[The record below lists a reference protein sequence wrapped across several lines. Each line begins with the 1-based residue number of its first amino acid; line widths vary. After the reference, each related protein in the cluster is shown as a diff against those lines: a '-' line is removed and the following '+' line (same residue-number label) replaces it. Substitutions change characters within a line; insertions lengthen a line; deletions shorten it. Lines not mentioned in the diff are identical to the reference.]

1 MKNTR
6 TCIFALLAIVFCLNV
21 PQTADCQKKKDYI
34 GCDEWVNAT
43 VEKMT
48 LEEKIAQL
56 MVVRVPTKMT
66 PKVKKSFLENITKY
80 KVGGLCFFA
89 GKCDEQLAQT
99 REYQKLAETPLLI
112 CIDGEW
118 GLGMRLTDAYSF
130 PRQMMMGAISND
142 TLIYEMASE
151 IALQCRKMG
160 IHVNFAPC
168 VDVNS
173 NPMNPVIGC
182 RSFGENPPSVARK
195 SLQYVKG
202 LQDNGVMAVA
212 KHFPGHGNT
221 DVDSHLDLPVI
232 TQSKKEISKTELVP
246 YRLLIHHKVQGIMV
260 SHLQVNAYDSR
271 KNRPSSLSKDIV
283 TDLLRKE
290 LKYNGLVFTD
300 GMDMNAISK
309 NFKNGTAELEAI
321 LSGVD
326 VLLLPENTEKS
337 LNAIKAAAENDTIL
351 QRLIDMKC
359 RKVLKNKYQLG
370 ACTQD
375 LKKLS
380 VPDTN
385 DWNRCAEITQKI
397 ADEAVT
403 VIKNQN
409 SLLPLKKLKD
419 RDLVSIHLGAGSKTS
434 NTFTETLDH
443 YAAFRHIFVPDEAV
457 DTFHFADSL
466 QGCDVAVVS
475 VYGFANP
482 TSKKNYG
489 LANSYLSAID
499 TIAAS
504 SKSVA
509 VNFFGSPY
517 AAKYF
522 EKLKANAIIIGY
534 QNLDCTQRST
544 AEAVVGAIDVK
555 GKLPVSTG
563 GLQSGIGLKIKKVR
577 KKYDE
582 NRHNTKRFA
591 KIDSIAN
598 YGIEQHAYPGCQILV
613 AKDGEVVYNRNFGHL
628 TYDRNSPAVN
638 DSTMYDLASLTKV
651 SATTF
656 AVMKLVDAG
665 KVKLTDPLS
674 RYLPYLKKTNKS
686 KITMLEALSHYARL
700 QAFIPFWKET
710 VKKGKLDKKIYAENP
725 KNKED
730 YCPLAG
736 NIYIKKSYRD
746 EVLKSIAKSDLIK
759 KRKYLYSDFGFILL
773 ADMVEKVSGQSLDI
787 FMEEHFYK
795 PLGMAR
801 TSFNPLQNGYSKSN
815 IAPTENDTHFR
826 NMQLQGTVHD
836 ENAALMG
843 GVAGHAGLF
852 STASDL
858 AKLFQILLDGGSANG
873 RKYLS
878 PEIINTFNQRHF
890 ADAGNR
896 RALGFDKPLINGKSS
911 HCAPEASQQSIGH
924 SGFTGTF
931 VWIDPEYDLV
941 YIFLSN
947 RVYPE
952 TSPNKLANLSIRTN
966 IQSEIYKIIK
976 EKK

>member
-1 MKNTR
+1 MKNNT
-6 TCIFALLAIVFCLNV
+6 TCVLALLAIVFCLNL
-21 PQTADCQKKKDYI
+21 PQTAVCQKKKDYMA
-34 GCDEWVNAT
+34 CDAWVNAT
-43 VEKMT
+43 MEKMT

-66 PKVKKSFLENITKY
+66 PKAKKAFLENITRY

-89 GKCDEQLAQT
+89 GKCADQLEQT
-99 REYQKLAETPLLI
+99 KEYQKLAETPLLI

-130 PRQMMMGAISND
+130 PRQMMAGALSND

-182 RSFGENPPSVARK
+182 RSFGENPTSVARK

-202 LQDNGVMAVA
+202 LQDHGVMAVA

-232 TQSKKEISKTELVP
+232 TQSKQELSKTELVP
-246 YRLLIHHKVQGIMV
+246 YRLLVHHKVQGIMV
-260 SHLQVNAYDSR
+260 AHLQVNAYDNR
-271 KNRPSSLSKDIV
+271 KNRPSSLSKNIV

-309 NFKNGTAELEAI
+309 NFKNGSAELEAI
-321 LSGVD
+321 LAGTD
-326 VLLLPENTEKS
+326 VLLLPENVEKS
-337 LNAIKAAAENDTIL
+337 LNAIKTAADSDTIL
-351 QRLIDMKC
+351 QELIEIKC

-375 LKKLS
+375 LKSLS

-385 DWNRCAEITQKI
+385 DWNRCVAIAQKI
-397 ADEAVT
+397 ADESLT
-403 VIKNQN
+403 LIKNQN
-409 SLLPLKKLKD
+409 SLLPLRNLKNKN
-419 RDLVSIHLGAGSKTS
+419 LVSIHLGESGKSS
-434 NTFTETLDH
+434 NVFTETIDR
-443 YAAFRHIFVPDEAV
+443 YATCRHIFLPDQVA

-466 QGCDVAVVS
+466 KNCDVAIVS
-475 VYGFANP
+475 IYGFANP

-489 LANSYLSAID
+489 LANAYLSVVD
-499 TIAAS
+499 TIVS
-504 SKSVA
+504 LSKSVI

-522 EKLKANAIIIGY
+522 EKISANAITIGY
-534 QNLDCTQRST
+534 QNMDCTQRSA
-544 AEAVVGAIDVK
+544 AEAVVGAIGVK

-563 GLQSGIGLKIKKVR
+563 SLKEGIGLRTKKIR

-582 NRHNTKRFA
+582 NRYSARKFA

-598 YGIEQHAYPGCQILV
+598 YGIKQHAYPGCQILV
-613 AKDGEVVYNRNFGHL
+613 AKDGEVIYNRNFGHL
-628 TYDRNSPAVN
+628 TYDKKSPAVN

-656 AVMKLVDAG
+656 AVMKLADAG
-665 KVKLTDPLS
+665 KIKLTDPLS
-674 RYLPYLKKTNKS
+674 KYLPYLKKTNKS

-710 VKKGKLDKKIYAENP
+710 VKKGKLNSKIYAENP
-725 KNKED
+725 ADKSE
-730 YCPLAG
+730 YCHLAG
-736 NIYIKKSYRD
+736 NLYIKRDYRD

-787 FMEEHFYK
+787 FMNDHFYQ
-795 PLGMAR
+795 PLQMTR
-801 TSFNPLQNGYSKSN
+801 TSFKPLQNGFPKSN

-826 NMQLQGTVHD
+826 NVQLQGTVHD

-858 AKLFQILLDGGSANG
+858 ARLFQLLLNGGSANG

-896 RALGFDKPLINGKSS
+896 RALGFDKPLIGGKSS
-911 HCAPEASQQSIGH
+911 HCAPEASQQSFGH

-931 VWIDPEYDLV
+931 VWIDPEYNLV

-952 TSPNKLANLSIRTN
+952 TSPNRLANLSIRTN

-976 EKK
+976 E